1 MIQRGGFS
9 FVAMLVINPFVI
21 LFYQNCSMAPISH
34 ASKVAQT
41 IPPSPA
47 IIESQSRS
55 ISSDRASAIKM
66 LPAHCLKQNANC
78 PTSTIE

>member
-41 IPPSPA
+41 IPPAPA

-55 ISSDRASAIKM
+55 ISSEGSSPIRL
-66 LPAHCLKQNANC
+66 LPAQCLKQGENC